1 MSKSEQAGVT
11 LVAAAQK
18 AAQKN
23 AKAKQKTQL
32 RAFIGEYF
40 VHVPAQDL
48 AEFNG
53 NELAAIAT
61 SHLKTGASRK
71 PKTSKIRG

>member
-1 MSKSEQAGVT
+1 MSKSEQAGET

-23 AKAKQKTQL
+23 AKGKQGKQL

-53 NELAAIAT
+53 IELAAIAIA
-61 SHLKTGASRK
+61 ASSIPLNSAK
-71 PKTSKIRG
+71 SCAGT